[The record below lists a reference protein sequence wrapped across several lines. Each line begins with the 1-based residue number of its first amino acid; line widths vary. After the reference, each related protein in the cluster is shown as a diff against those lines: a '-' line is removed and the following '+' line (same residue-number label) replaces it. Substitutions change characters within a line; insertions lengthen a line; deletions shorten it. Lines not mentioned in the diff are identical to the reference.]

1 MRLALAAVATT
12 LSLLASPGFAAEE
25 TMQLETPTGTV
36 HGTLMRPDDAPR
48 PLVALIIAGSGPT
61 DRDGNNPLAGRN
73 DALKLVAQALADA
86 GIASL
91 RYDKRGIAASAAAGA
106 DESKLRFDDYVEDA
120 AAWARRLAQ
129 DGRFAAVAI
138 IGHSEG
144 ATIAALAAA
153 RTPVAG
159 VVSIAGPGEP
169 AATTLR
175 RQLAGRLPP
184 ELAER
189 NEALLTALEAGRLVD
204 EVPPALAALYR
215 PSVQP
220 YLVSWFRQRPAD
232 ALAAL
237 RVPCLIVQGD
247 TDLQV
252 SLADAQALQ
261 TAQPACRLAR
271 IGGMN
276 HVLKAVPAD
285 RARQIASYADP
296 TLPLAPGLAEAL
308 LPFLKGLARL

>member
-1 MRLALAAVATT
+1 MRTALAAVATA
-12 LSLLASPGFAAEE
+12 LSLLANPGFAAEE
-25 TMQLETPTGTV
+25 MLQLETATGTL
-36 HGTLMRPDDAPR
+36 HGTLLRPGDAPQ
-48 PLVALIIAGSGPT
+48 PLVALIVSGSGPT
-61 DRDGNNPLAGRN
+61 DRDGNNPMAGHN

-106 DESKLRFDDYVEDA
+106 DESKLRFDDYVDDA
-120 AAWARRLAQ
+120 AAWAAQLAR

-138 IGHSEG
+138 VGHSEG

-153 RTPVAG
+153 KAPAAG
-159 VVSIAGPGEP
+159 VVAIAGPGEP
-169 AATTLR
+169 AAATLR
-175 RQLAGRLPP
+175 RQLAGKLPP
-184 ELAER
+184 DLAER
-189 NEALLTALEAGRLVD
+189 NEALLAALEAGRLVD

-232 ALAAL
+232 AVAAL

-261 TAQPACRLAR
+261 SAQPACRLAR
-271 IGGMN
+271 VAGMN

-296 TLPLAPGLAEAL
+296 TLPLAPGLAEAVV
-308 LPFLKGLARL
+308 PFLKGLARR